1 MELEVCKLIWWQW
14 NMLLSG
20 QEKNWV
26 IFNVQKLLKFLI
38 TVHITQFIHEADDDE
53 LAHHLPGSYH
63 WSVQK

>member
-1 MELEVCKLIWWQW
+1 
-14 NMLLSG
+14 MLLSG